1 MSAAITKVS
10 NTNLISECHNRLNQ
24 IGKITLQSVAL
35 ADNKTCKFLR
45 KATPVRLKELAQM
58 NCFAAEKVKNELD
71 KLYGKNNYVLIAI
84 GRSVSSIAETMKHM
98 GVDTKIIPLSGLRRR
113 EVNDIPSKSL
123 HTYKSFL
130 VRKGLSKTDLC
141 RNKNKKYVLMDYAYY
156 GRTLDKTEE
165 LLKKNEMLGNA
176 PNLVSMRINDIL
188 GEDYDTKQFRTL
200 FKYNRFKNFSYVG
213 RLHVDNLKDV
223 YNQCSPERVKE
234 YHGNITKGLRKL
246 FWFNVFDSLK
256 EKNYQKINPLREL
269 NALYEHYMSPK
280 AVRNYLKREFE
291 KDMNIINDFKNK
303 K

>member
-1 MSAAITKVS
+1 MSAAISKIS
-10 NTNLISECHNRLNQ
+10 NTNLISECHNRLNK
-24 IGKITLQSVAL
+24 IGKITIQSVAQTDR
-35 ADNKTCKFLR
+35 ATR
-45 KATPVRLKELAQM
+45 KYIRKVTPARLKELAQM

-71 KLYGKNNYVLIAI
+71 ELYGKDNYVLIAI
-84 GRSVSSIAETMKHM
+84 GRSVSTIAETLGYM

-113 EVNDIPSKSL
+113 EVNDIPKKSL

-130 VRKGLSKTDLC
+130 VQKGLSKSDLSK
-141 RNKNKKYVLMDYAYY
+141 NKNKKYVLIDYAYY

-188 GEDYDTKQFRTL
+188 GEDYDTKQFRAL
-200 FKYNRFKNFSYVG
+200 FKFNRFKNFSYVG
-213 RLHVDNLKDV
+213 RLHVDNLEDV

-234 YHGNITKGLRKL
+234 YQGNITKGLRKL

-256 EKNYQKINPLREL
+256 EKNYRKINPFKEL
-269 NALYEHYMSPK
+269 NALYEHYLSPK
-280 AVRNYLKREFE
+280 AVRNYIRREFE
-291 KDMNIINDFKNK
+291 KDINIVNSLSDK